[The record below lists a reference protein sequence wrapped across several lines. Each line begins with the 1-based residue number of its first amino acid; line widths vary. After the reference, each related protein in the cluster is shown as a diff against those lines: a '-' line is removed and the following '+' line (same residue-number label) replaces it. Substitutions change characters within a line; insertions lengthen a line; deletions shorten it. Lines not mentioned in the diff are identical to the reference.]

1 MKKSILLL
9 SFAFCSLLP
18 TVAQPLSKADSL
30 QNAITQL
37 ENALASIQTDLQEK
51 TLQYNWEMTEKYI
64 EYCKKLSK
72 ITNFNQ
78 EPRLVQLATTIK
90 PQELEPKRL
99 AYEETKKEFE
109 ALLKSY
115 PEYTT
120 LDSLYK
126 RAANGEQKKDRKVAL
141 DGFYQ

>member
-64 EYCKKLSK
+64 EYCKKTLQNYK
-72 ITNFNQ
+72 LQ
-78 EPRLVQLATTIK
+78 PRAPVGTTCHHHKATGIGT
-90 PQELEPKRL
+90 
-99 AYEETKKEFE
+99 
-109 ALLKSY
+109 
-115 PEYTT
+115 
-120 LDSLYK
+120 
-126 RAANGEQKKDRKVAL
+126 
-141 DGFYQ
+141 